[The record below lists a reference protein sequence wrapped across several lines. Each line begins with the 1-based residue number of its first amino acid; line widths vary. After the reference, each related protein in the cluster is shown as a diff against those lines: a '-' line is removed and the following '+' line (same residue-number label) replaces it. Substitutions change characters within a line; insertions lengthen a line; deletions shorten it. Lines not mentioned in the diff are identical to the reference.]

1 MSLQGQVVVI
11 TGASAGIGREIA
23 IRFAKEGARLVLA
36 ARSEDKL
43 QQLSDELTVAGS
55 DVLIVRTDV
64 SDPNDLAL
72 LVDKSLEQ
80 FQQIDVLVNNA
91 GVDCFQHF

>member
-80 FQQIDVLVNNA
+80 FQKIDVLVNNA